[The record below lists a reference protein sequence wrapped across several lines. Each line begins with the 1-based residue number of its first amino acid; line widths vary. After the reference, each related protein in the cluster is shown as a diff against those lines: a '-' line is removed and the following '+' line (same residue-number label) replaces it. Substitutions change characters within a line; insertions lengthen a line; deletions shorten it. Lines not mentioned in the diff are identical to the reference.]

1 MLNYF
6 ILLNLKSAF
15 WNFIG
20 DNLLFVTVILL
31 VLVIIGL
38 IVNAFS
44 KKGSSANNINIAENK
59 GEIWIN
65 EAGLLL
71 FEKLKFKYNNNESLA
86 VDSIP
91 ELSDLQV
98 KNMETVNAK
107 FEVREGKTALRLWA
121 CIEWLNNRF
130 LAENA
135 PLKEIT
141 EEETLQQYSINLNE
155 GEILHVV
162 FEETVWYELKRSR
175 NRSFNYHGLG
185 LRIPLGAG
193 FSYRVGAIGSL
204 NPDTLD
210 EYRAVTSGKLFLT
223 NRRLI
228 LQGDLENKSININ
241 SILDIE
247 QYKDC
252 IIVGKTTGKKP
263 LIKFDLDDA
272 AVFSRLVTRVF

>member
-20 DNLLFVTVILL
+20 DHPLFVTVTLL

-98 KNMETVNAK
+98 KNLETVNAK
-107 FEVREGKTALRLWA
+107 FEVREGKTALRL
-121 CIEWLNNRF
+121 
-130 LAENA
+130 
-135 PLKEIT
+135 
-141 EEETLQQYSINLNE
+141 
-155 GEILHVV
+155 
-162 FEETVWYELKRSR
+162 
-175 NRSFNYHGLG
+175 
-185 LRIPLGAG
+185 
-193 FSYRVGAIGSL
+193 
-204 NPDTLD
+204 
-210 EYRAVTSGKLFLT
+210 
-223 NRRLI
+223 
-228 LQGDLENKSININ
+228 
-241 SILDIE
+241 
-247 QYKDC
+247 
-252 IIVGKTTGKKP
+252 
-263 LIKFDLDDA
+263 
-272 AVFSRLVTRVF
+272 